1 MQDRILRRIFLL
13 AGIVLLVWVLY
24 LLKPV
29 VIPFIGA
36 FFLAYL
42 FSPLVEVLVKIKI
55 PRWLAISIVFIGIG
69 VTLTVAL
76 WYLVPLIWKQLCLRS
91 RPVFQRGSIGLMQSY
106 YRGFLRHSMSSKW
119 KLIPIKCPKL

>member
-36 FFLAYL
+36 FPGL
-42 FSPLVEVLVKIKI
+42 FI
-55 PRWLAISIVFIGIG
+55 
-69 VTLTVAL
+69 
-76 WYLVPLIWKQLCLRS
+76 
-91 RPVFQRGSIGLMQSY
+91 
-106 YRGFLRHSMSSKW
+106 
-119 KLIPIKCPKL
+119 